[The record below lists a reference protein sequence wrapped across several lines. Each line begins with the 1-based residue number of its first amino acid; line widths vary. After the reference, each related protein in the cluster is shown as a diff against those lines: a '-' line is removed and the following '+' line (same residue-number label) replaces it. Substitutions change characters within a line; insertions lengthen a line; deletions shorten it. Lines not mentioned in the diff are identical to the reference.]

1 MEGSGDLPARPMSI
15 KEISDKA
22 SDYEWNPNIEFKY
35 WVRAADTIYR
45 EVSRPVPACSPVWC
59 VGAGC

>member
-1 MEGSGDLPARPMSI
+1 MSI

-22 SDYEWNPNIEFKY
+22 SEYEWNPNIEFKY

-45 EVSRPVPACSPVWC
+45 EVRLSSSLVTCS
-59 VGAGC
+59 